1 MSHSHQKRPIKRK
14 HQEITNDGIS
24 KEFKIVFMHMLKYLK
39 KNKNIM
45 MRKIGDIKKKQMQLL
60 AMKQYNLLDE

>member
-45 MRKIGDIKKKQMQLL
+45 MRKIGDIKKTNATSSNETIQSLR
-60 AMKQYNLLDE
+60 

>member
-45 MRKIGDIKKKQMQLL
+45 MRKIGDIKKNKC
-60 AMKQYNLLDE
+60 NF